1 MSKRFEEMS
10 FLEKRQTIY
19 ETKLAAESVFDN
31 NKGQGATVPDVVRL
45 LVFMIDCAMTGIL
58 GVSIIMFAIGN
69 FVRGSIQLGVALGF
83 IIFSTIITDLLDH
96 QLFSMFR
103 YFKARILSHILVGAI
118 FAVPTFVL
126 GIVISLLV

>member
-1 MSKRFEEMS
+1 MSKKFEDMS

-45 LVFMIDCAMTGIL
+45 LVFMVDCAMVGIL

-69 FVRGSIQLGVALGF
+69 AVRGGIQLGVALGF
-83 IIFSTIITDLLDH
+83 IILSTIVTDLLDH

-103 YFKARILSHILVGAI
+103 YFKENIFGHILVGAI
-118 FAVPTFVL
+118 FAVPTFLL
-126 GIVISLLV
+126 GTIISLLI